1 MAKLRTCKICGKQ
14 YEYCSHCPS
23 KNLIEPW
30 RNLYCSEGCRE
41 AFEVMGKY
49 SAGKMDVA
57 EARTK
62 LESFGISPNKVR
74 DIHKAVV
81 VDIFRKPAVVPS
93 TPEPE
98 SVVTSTDGMGEI
110 QADGTGFKKIEQKP
124 PFQKS
129 FKKRRQ
135 FEKNIVNED

>member
-30 RNLYCSEGCRE
+30 RSLYCSEGCRDS
-41 AFEVMGKY
+41 FEIMGQY
-49 SAGKMDVA
+49 VIGKMTAD
-57 EARTK
+57 EAKEK

-74 DIHKAVV
+74 DIHKAVLI
-81 VDIFRKPAVVPS
+81 DIFRKPIVQEEPKPVVI
-93 TPEPE
+93 
-98 SVVTSTDGMGEI
+98 STDDMAKI
-110 QADGTGFKKIEQKP
+110 QADETGYKDIEQKV
-124 PFQKS
+124 PFQKN